1 MMNQDTKLLQS
12 ICKSTEMGQSG
23 IRAVMKAARD
33 PAMQRALSSQLREY
47 DAIHHQAD
55 RLLHDRNETAR
66 RIPGL
71 ALSFSRL
78 SAGMKMARDSSSSA
92 IAAMMIQGNTK
103 GMVKSMR
110 ENRTLRALDP
120 KVSSLSNRLLQT
132 ELSNIEQMKSFL

>member
-1 MMNQDTKLLQS
+1 MNQDTKLLQS
-12 ICKSTEMGQSG
+12 ICKSTEMGRSG
-23 IRAVMKAARD
+23 IRSVMKSARD

-47 DAIHHQAD
+47 DAIHYQAD
-55 RLLHDRNETAR
+55 RMLHDRNETAR
-66 RIPGL
+66 HVSGL

-92 IAAMMIQGNTK
+92 IAGMMIQGNTK
-103 GMVKSMR
+103 GMVNRMR